1 MRFLINVSD
10 VIYEIIKQIKNKKL
24 GSEHYLGNI
33 PENCARPSFLYLLSF
48 LKDTRSSYFTKD
60 RILNI
65 QIIYFG
71 IKDDDGKEIFEDKL
85 KTIEELE
92 QFLSSFNINVKDRN
106 LKFEY
111 SITEVDEQLSINID
125 FKFKDSVINP
135 EYDEEQTRDMIEN
148 IFIND
153 KELS

>member
-1 MRFLINVSD
+1 MINVSD

-33 PENCARPSFLYLLSF
+33 PENCTIPSFLYLLSF

>member
-1 MRFLINVSD
+1 MINVSD
-10 VIYEIIKQIKNKKL
+10 VIYAIIKQINNKKL

-33 PENCARPSFLYLLSF
+33 PENCERPSFLYLLSF
-48 LKDTRSSYFTKD
+48 LKDSRSSYFTKD
-60 RILNI
+60 RVLNI

-85 KTIEELE
+85 RTIEEVE

-106 LKFEY
+106 LKFDY
-111 SITEVDEQLSINID
+111 SITEADEQLSINID

>member
-1 MRFLINVSD
+1 MINVSD
-10 VIYEIIKQIKNKKL
+10 VIYEIKKQINNKKL
-24 GSEHYLGNI
+24 GSKHYLGNI
-33 PENCARPSFLYLLSF
+33 PENCPRPSFLYLLSF
-48 LKDTRSSYFTKD
+48 LKDSRSSYFTKD

-106 LKFEY
+106 LKFDY
-111 SITEVDEQLSINID
+111 SITEADEQLSINID
-125 FKFKDSVINP
+125 FKFKDSVVNP
-135 EYDEEQTRDMIEN
+135 EYDEDQTRDMIEN